1 MKTIISVMIMLMTC
15 LSVHSQE
22 TVGEKV
28 LKNSKDKTYQRGEQK
43 SDETVDKALNKVEEG
58 IGKLFKKKDK
68 NKKNT
73 TNQEDTQEIDETSE
87 SSNST
92 NKSSST
98 NSKTKTNVKSNSK
111 FDFVAG
117 EKQLAFDDF
126 STTEVGDFPLG
137 WNTNSSAEIRTV
149 NDDDTKWFSM
159 TKDGFFLPEFIKDLP
174 ENCTIEFDVFTRYV
188 SNNIL
193 VYSFYINAVN
203 SPKKDLDNQYI
214 QDGIYFG
221 WRPVVGSASYFIYEN
236 GEEVSKN
243 EGLKVNG
250 FLTNDS
256 ENPIIARVSIWRQK
270 SRLRVYVNEDKILD
284 LPQAFDSKLKYN
296 SFKFGAAYMNYSN
309 GREHDD
315 EFMISNIRYAV
326 AGEDTRSKLITE
338 GKFVTNGILFDVN
351 SDNIKPESGSVLK
364 EIAATLQENPTVRV
378 KIIGHTDSDGADA
391 ANLALSKKRAAA
403 VKIALSSFYGIDG
416 ARIET
421 DGKGESQPLNKNAN
435 ATEKATNRRVE
446 FIKL

>member
-1 MKTIISVMIMLMTC
+1 MKTIITAIIFMLSSIT
-15 LSVHSQE
+15 VFSQE
-22 TVGEKV
+22 TVGGRV
-28 LKNSKDKTYQRGEQK
+28 LKNAKDKTYQRGEQK
-43 SDETVDKALNKVEEG
+43 GDESVDGALNKVEEG
-58 IGKLFKKKDK
+58 IKNIFKKKDK
-68 NKKNT
+68 KKKKEEVSETEEIQTENQQVPNT
-73 TNQEDTQEIDETSE
+73 SQ
-87 SSNST
+87 
-92 NKSSST
+92 
-98 NSKTKTNVKSNSK
+98 TKTPIKSNSK

-117 EKQLAFDDF
+117 EKVIGFDDF
-126 STTEVGDFPLG
+126 STTSIGDFPLG
-137 WNTNSSAEIRTV
+137 WNTNSSAEIRTL
-149 NDDDTKWFSM
+149 DDDNTKWLSM

-193 VYSFYINAVN
+193 AYSFYINAVD

-214 QDGIYFG
+214 QNGIYFG
-221 WRPVVGSASYFIYEN
+221 WRPVVGSASYFVYEN

-243 EGLKVNG
+243 EGLKVNA
-250 FLTNDS
+250 FLTKNA
-256 ENPIIARVSIWRQK
+256 EEPIIARVSIWRQK

-296 SFKFGAAYMNYSN
+296 SFKFGAQYMNFSN
-309 GREHDD
+309 GREQDD

-351 SDNIKPESGSVLK
+351 SDNIKPQSGSVLK
-364 EIAATLQENPTVRV
+364 EIATILQENPTVRV

-391 ANLALSKKRAAA
+391 ANLALSKKRAVA
-403 VKIALSSFYGIDG
+403 VKTALSSFYGIEG
-416 ARIET
+416 SRLET

-435 ATEKATNRRVE
+435 SSEKATNRRVE